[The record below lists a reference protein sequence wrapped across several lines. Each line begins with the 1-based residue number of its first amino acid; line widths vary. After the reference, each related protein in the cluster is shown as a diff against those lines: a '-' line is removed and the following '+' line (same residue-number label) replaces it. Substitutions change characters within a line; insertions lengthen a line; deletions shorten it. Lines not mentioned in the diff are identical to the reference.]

1 MTGVAA
7 GCWVSTIDMR
17 RVLWTDR
24 HCINILLTTLF
35 IAAVIGFGFFTFAR
49 PAAEISK
56 SERRKLA
63 QFPTLSFS
71 SILNGKYFV
80 DLETF
85 MLDQFPLRDNFLRVK
100 AVNQF
105 YVFRQKDNH
114 NIFIKNGTA
123 VAISYP
129 FSDGADELAARKI
142 TALTDAY
149 FQKMNVYVSVI
160 PDKAYFLAEQN
171 GYPAV
176 DYAKLQENI
185 RAGCEKA
192 AYIDIFDTLTA
203 DDYYHTD
210 SHWKQEC
217 LLPVAEKLLTSMG
230 RSKPASV
237 YAIHELYPFYGV
249 YCGQSALPVAPDKL
263 AYLTSD
269 MLSHAVVY
277 RAAANSK
284 GFEDSRPYFPEMIDE
299 NDPYDLFLGG
309 ACSVTILENMQFTGE
324 EKELYLF
331 SDSFGRS
338 IAPHLLEGYSRVY
351 LIDIRYIRASLLPEL
366 INFKAGS
373 DVLFLYSIET
383 LDISSSL
390 NTD

>member
-1 MTGVAA
+1 
-7 GCWVSTIDMR
+7 MR
-17 RVLWTDR
+17 RVFGVNR
-24 HCINILLTTLF
+24 HFINILLTTLF
-35 IAAVIGFGFFTFAR
+35 IAAVIGFGFFTFACS
-49 PAAEISK
+49 ADELSK

-71 SILNGKYFV
+71 SILNGKYFL

-85 MLDQFPLRDNFLRVK
+85 MLDQFPFRDGFLRVK

-105 YVFRQKDNH
+105 YIFRQKDNH

-129 FSDGADELAARKI
+129 FSSGADELAARKM
-142 TALTDAY
+142 TALINAY
-149 FQKMNVYVSVI
+149 FQEMNVYISVI
-160 PDKAYFLAEQN
+160 PDKAYFLAEKN
-171 GYPAV
+171 GYPAI
-176 DYAKLQENI
+176 DYVKLQENI
-185 RAGCEKA
+185 RNGCERA
-192 AYIDIFDTLTA
+192 AYIDIIDTLTA
-203 DDYYHTD
+203 DDYYRTD

-230 RSKPASV
+230 RSKPVSV
-237 YAIHELYPFYGV
+237 YTIHELYPFYGV
-249 YCGQSALPVAPDKL
+249 YCGQSALPVAPDTL

-284 GFEDSRPYFPEMIDE
+284 GFEDARVYFPEMIDE
-299 NDPYDLFLGG
+299 NDPLDLFLGG
-309 ACSVTILENMQFTGE
+309 ACSVTILENTQFAGE
-324 EKELYLF
+324 EKELYVF

-338 IAPHLLEGYSRVY
+338 IVPHLLEGYSRVC
-351 LIDIRYIRASLLPEL
+351 LIDIRYIRASLVPEL

-373 DVLFLYSIET
+373 DVLFLYSIQT
-383 LDISSSL
+383 LDTSSSL